1 MKVRACFFASLR
13 EVVETDVLDV
23 DIGEGASL
31 FDLRRCLAAYLREDQ
46 MAALDAADVR
56 VAVNRRLVH
65 DGEASALAAGDEIA
79 FMPPVT
85 GG

>member
-1 MKVRACFFASLR
+1 MKVRAIFFASLR
-13 EVVETDVLDV
+13 EAVEADVLDL
-23 DIGEGASL
+23 DIGDGGSL
-31 FDLRRCLAAYLREDQ
+31 CDLRQCLAARLRKDQ

-56 VAVNRRLVH
+56 VAINRRLVH
-65 DGEASALAAGDEIA
+65 EGEESVLAAGDEVA